1 MPVSTIF
8 QLYRGGQWMKSEYPE
23 KITDSTQGIDKPFH
37 IMLYRVHLLNDK
49 NDLPKIYLYTKYLA
63 ESDFVVIVNCLML
76 CFA

>member
-23 KITDSTQGIDKPFH
+23 KITDPTQDIDKLFH

-49 NDLPKIYLYTKYLA
+49 NDLPKYIYIQNIWQSLT
-63 ESDFVVIVNCLML
+63 SS
-76 CFA
+76 